1 MLWVLL
7 FAVAPDTYAVA
18 GIFPNEEQCVAQLE
32 VEFDKCWSAALSLQ
46 IPEGEKAF
54 IVKPT
59 YDY

>member
-18 GIFPNEEQCVAQLE
+18 GLFSSEEQCVAQLE
-32 VEFDKCWSAALSLQ
+32 VEFDKCWPASLELQ
-46 IPEGEKAF
+46 VPEGEEAF